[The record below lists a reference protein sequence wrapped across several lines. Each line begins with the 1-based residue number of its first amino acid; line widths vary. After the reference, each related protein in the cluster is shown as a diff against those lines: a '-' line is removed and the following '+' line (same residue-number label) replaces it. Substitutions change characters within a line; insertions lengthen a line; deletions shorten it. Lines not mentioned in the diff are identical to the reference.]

1 MQHLTFGRR
10 VYWILV
16 AALIVLKVGVDVTMF
31 SWPQTYAILHFV
43 DTASVVVLALVVGG
57 RFADIGWSRW
67 LGITLVFLIT
77 FVIPIALVLA
87 SPRTGVRGSNPLDAV
102 PDLAWISTVLL
113 AILLIVAGIKRTS
126 PDLAAENGGTAPGFD
141 NRKEPTFP

>member
-102 PDLAWISTVLL
+102 PDLA
-113 AILLIVAGIKRTS
+113 
-126 PDLAAENGGTAPGFD
+126 
-141 NRKEPTFP
+141 